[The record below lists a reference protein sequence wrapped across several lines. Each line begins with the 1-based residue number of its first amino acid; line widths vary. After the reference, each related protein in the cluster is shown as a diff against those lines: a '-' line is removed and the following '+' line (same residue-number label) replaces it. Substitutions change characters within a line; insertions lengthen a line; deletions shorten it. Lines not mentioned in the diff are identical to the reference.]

1 MENLALKMTNIS
13 KSFPGVK
20 ALKNVS
26 FELKKGEIHA
36 LIGENG
42 AGKST
47 LMNVLMGIYRPEV
60 GEIYVDGKKCEIQST
75 VDAVALGIGM
85 VPQELSLVPEATVAE
100 NIFIGNEN
108 KNKFGLINWKE
119 TSKNA
124 KKFVNQIGVSIDVN
138 AVVKDLSV
146 AYQQLVQIARTLA
159 AGAHILIFDE
169 PTASLTGSEVDLLFK
184 VMRQLKNEGKS
195 IVFISHH
202 LEELKIITDR
212 ITIMRD
218 GEVAYTDDTENLE
231 VDQIIKHMAN
241 REAKVSTKKVR
252 KTSEDIILSVK
263 NLSREKE
270 FTDVSFDVHNG
281 EIFGIGGLVGSKRTE
296 LINAIYGITKR
307 SSGTMEFKGKLV
319 DINSPQRAID
329 LGMGYLPEERRK
341 DGIFPILS
349 VAENLTITTYKK
361 LNSILGI
368 NFKETKKITSDYIE
382 KLNIRTP
389 DKEALIKNLSGGN
402 QQKVILSRWLALNVD
417 LLILDEPTRGID
429 VNAKFEIYEL
439 IKSLAEKGL
448 TVIIVSSEHEE
459 LLTLTDRI
467 MVMHEG
473 RVKGF
478 LNSAE
483 ANQEDILMLALKNKG
498 DYFED

>member
-1 MENLALKMTNIS
+1 MENLALKMINIS

-26 FELKKGEIHA
+26 FELRKGEIHA

-60 GEIYVDGKKCEIQST
+60 GEIYVDGKKCNIEST

-124 KKFVNQIGVSIDVN
+124 KKFIDQIGVSIDVN

-218 GEVAYTDDTENLE
+218 GEVAYTDDTKNLE
-231 VDQIIKHMAN
+231 IDQIIKHMAN
-241 REAKVSTKKVR
+241 REAKVSIKNVR
-252 KTSEDIILSVK
+252 KISKDIILSVK

-270 FTDVSFDVHNG
+270 FSDVSFDVHSG

-296 LINAIYGITKR
+296 LINAIYGITKK
-307 SSGTMEFKGKLV
+307 SSGTIEFKGKLV

-349 VAENLTITTYKK
+349 VSENLTITTYKK

-368 NFKETKKITSDYIE
+368 NFKETKKITSEYIE
-382 KLNIRTP
+382 KLNIKTP
-389 DKEALIKNLSGGN
+389 NKEALIKNLSGGN

-439 IKSLAEKGL
+439 IKSLAAKGL

-483 ANQEDILMLALKNKG
+483 ASQEDILMLALKK
-498 DYFED
+498 

>member
-483 ANQEDILMLALKNKG
+483 ASQEDILMLALKK
-498 DYFED
+498 

>member
-1 MENLALKMTNIS
+1 MENLVLKMTNIS

-47 LMNVLMGIYRPEV
+47 LMNVLMGIYRPEH
-60 GEIYVDGKKCEIQST
+60 GEIYVDGKESVITSP
-75 VDAVALGIGM
+75 VNAVSLGIGM
-85 VPQELSLVPEATVAE
+85 VPQELSLIPEATVAE
-100 NIFIGNEN
+100 NLFLGNEN

-119 TSKNA
+119 TTNNA
-124 KKFVNQIGVSIDVN
+124 KKFIEQIGVPIDVN
-138 AVVKDLSV
+138 AYVKDLSV

-195 IVFISHH
+195 IIFISHH

-218 GEVAYTDDTENLE
+218 GAVAHVDDSKNLE
-231 VDQIIKHMAN
+231 IDEIIKHMAN
-241 REAKVSTKKVR
+241 KEARVSTKNAREINK
-252 KTSEDIILSVK
+252 DIILSVK
-263 NLSREKE
+263 NLSREKQ
-270 FTDVSFDVHNG
+270 FSDVSFDVHRG

-296 LINAIYGITKR
+296 LINTIYGMTKK
-307 SSGTMEFKGKLV
+307 SSGNIEFKGKLV
-319 DINSPQRAID
+319 DINSPQEAIS

-361 LNSILGI
+361 LISILGI
-368 NFKETKKITSDYIE
+368 NFKETQKITRDYIG
-382 KLNIRTP
+382 KLNIKTP
-389 DKEALIKNLSGGN
+389 NDAALIKNLSGGN

-429 VNAKFEIYEL
+429 VNAKYEIYEL
-439 IKSLAEKGL
+439 IKSLASKGL

-473 RVKGF
+473 KVMGF
-478 LNSAE
+478 LNSAK
-483 ANQEDILMLALKNKG
+483 ACQEDILRVALKK
-498 DYFED
+498 

>member
-218 GEVAYTDDTENLE
+218 GEVAYTDDTKNLE

-483 ANQEDILMLALKNKG
+483 ANQEDILMLALKK
-498 DYFED
+498 